1 MAEFNCSYKKALTI
15 YIPPSPSG
23 IVASARKEELHTE
36 DISMIIPS
44 TSQRSYVEVLKSS
57 NTTYGNTETAN
68 QKITQKVIE
77 KKSKKKKSMSTNN
90 QTGESFDWG
99 MYSNNESDRE
109 SSIDEDTTENKE
121 KPKISFIE
129 LLKRISNI
137 CFMKNL
143 STKKK
148 AEQVVCVVL
157 EWVVYIIESKISA
170 FTILKQLFNIENG

>member
-23 IVASARKEELHTE
+23 IVASAWKEELHTE
-36 DISMIIPS
+36 DVSIIIPS

-57 NTTYGNTETAN
+57 NSTYGNTKTSN
-68 QKITQKVIE
+68 QKITQKVNE
-77 KKSKKKKSMSTNN
+77 KKTKKKKSMSTNN
-90 QTGESFDWG
+90 QTRESFDWG

-129 LLKRISNI
+129 LVWRISNI

-148 AEQVVCVVL
+148 VEQVVFVVL
-157 EWVVYIIESKISA
+157 EWVVY
-170 FTILKQLFNIENG
+170 N